1 MSRALITG
9 VTGFVGRHLVRA
21 LGEEGGGVEIFGTAY
36 PDPPSC
42 PGAVVSALDLR
53 SESDVRRIVR
63 ETRPDRIFHLAAVS
77 NVRNSWIDRRATVE
91 TNILGT
97 HNLLEAVRLEA
108 PRARVLFVSSSDV
121 YGNADFPDRP
131 ITEEDPVRI
140 LNPYAYTKASG
151 EMMCGFFVSVEG
163 LDIVIARPF
172 PHTGP
177 GQSPEFV
184 CSDWARQIVRI
195 ERGETD
201 PVLRVGNL
209 DVKRDF
215 SDVRDVVRA
224 YRLLMAKG
232 CRGEVY
238 NVCSGKAVAL
248 RGILDRLLAESGAR
262 SSVRVETDPVK
273 LRKTD
278 IPLLVGSPRKIEAA
292 TGWAPAIPFD
302 RTLGDLLAFWRHGA

>member
-1 MSRALITG
+1 MPRVLITG

-21 LGEEGGGVEIFGTAY
+21 LVDDGAGFEIFGTAY
-36 PDPPSC
+36 PGPPSC
-42 PGAVVSALDLR
+42 AGAAVTALDLR
-53 SESDVRRIVR
+53 SESEVRRIVR
-63 ETRPDRIFHLAAVS
+63 ETRPDWVFHLAAVS
-77 NVRNSWIDRRATVE
+77 NVRNSWIERRATVE

-97 HNLLEAVRLEA
+97 HHLLESVRLEA
-108 PRARVLFVSSSDV
+108 SRARVLFVSSSDV
-121 YGNADFPDRP
+121 YGNAESPERP
-131 ITEEDPVRI
+131 IEEGDPVRI

-151 EMMCGFFVSVEG
+151 EMLCGFFVSIEG
-163 LDIVIARPF
+163 LDIVVARPF

-177 GQSPEFV
+177 GQSPDFV

-195 ERGETD
+195 ERGEAA
-201 PVLRVGNL
+201 PVLCVGNL

-224 YRLLMAKG
+224 YLLLMTKG
-232 CRGEVY
+232 RRGEVY

-248 RGILDRLLAESGAR
+248 RGILERLLAESDAR
-262 SSVRVETDPVK
+262 SSVRVETDPLK

-278 IPLLVGSPRKIEAA
+278 IPLLVGSRRKIEAE
-292 TGWAPAIPFD
+292 TGWVPAIPFD

>member
-1 MSRALITG
+1 MPRALITG
-9 VTGFVGRHLVRA
+9 ATGFVGRHLVRA
-21 LGEEGGGVEIFGTAY
+21 LGEDGAGFEVFGTAY
-36 PDPPSC
+36 PGPPSC
-42 PGAVVSALDLR
+42 AGAVVAAIDLR
-53 SESDVRRIVR
+53 AESEVRRTVR
-63 ETRPDRIFHLAAVS
+63 ETRPDWVFHLAAVS
-77 NVRNSWIDRRATVE
+77 NVRNSWIDRRETVE

-97 HNLLEAVRLEA
+97 HNLLDSVRLEA

-121 YGNADFPDRP
+121 YGNAESSEKP
-131 ITEEDPVRI
+131 IEEPDPVRI
-140 LNPYAYTKASG
+140 LNPYAFTKASG

-177 GQSPEFV
+177 GQSPDFV

-201 PVLRVGNL
+201 PVLCVGNL

-224 YRLLMAKG
+224 YLLLMAKG
-232 CRGEVY
+232 RRGEVY

-248 RGILDRLLAESGAR
+248 RGILDRLLAESVAR
-262 SSVRVETDPVK
+262 SSVRVETDPLK

-278 IPLLVGSPRKIEAA
+278 IPLLVGSPRKIEEE

-302 RTLGDLLAFWRHGA
+302 RTLGDLLSFWRHGA